1 MHTTR
6 CCDGA
11 EDHFEHSVKKFLH
24 LLTAGTL
31 FISLFSFS
39 SPQPSQAALVSQL
52 ESFGSISIPAIG
64 VTAPLHMGIG
74 KASLAKGFG
83 LWPNTALPGNRGN
96 TVIAG
101 HRTSHTHPLL
111 NIDKIALGDIIYFYT
126 PSGTAKYVVMR
137 RQIVKPDDVW
147 ITRQTRTATA
157 TLFACSPPH
166 SVTNRYVVTA
176 SLVKFTAKKKQ

>member
-1 MHTTR
+1 LTT
-6 CCDGA
+6 
-11 EDHFEHSVKKFLH
+11 
-24 LLTAGTL
+24 GTL

-39 SPQPSQAALVSQL
+39 SLQPSHAAVVSQL

-74 KASLAKGFG
+74 KSSLAKGFG
-83 LWPNTALPGNRGN
+83 LWPNTALPGNKGN

-126 PSGTAKYVVMR
+126 PAGTAKYVVMK

-147 ITRQTRTATA
+147 ITRQTRTATATA